1 MNIWCLKMKL
11 YKKLLLVSVVFLLLS
26 SYGGSLSVKDRNK
39 IKETKYVSLL
49 DGSNLEVFDGFKILY
64 INGSYYEMGYQHG
77 FLLSSEVQENVR
89 AFIDRAEFLSSYEEH
104 LNIWNKTKP
113 YVPSCFIEEMRGIAD
128 GANISFEDLA
138 VSYMAPLYSDLR
150 CFSFAAWS
158 NATIDGKLYHIRSLD
173 YALLIKDPVSGNYTQ
188 ENSVIIV
195 RKPENGLKS
204 INPTVSGWINFYEGI
219 NEKQVSISVQICW
232 SDDNTLK
239 GIPTMF
245 RVQKAL
251 DCANDINQAID
262 ILTSNK
268 TLGWNFIV
276 SDAKTSEA
284 YAVETTANHSY
295 VGTWDNPVENKYPY
309 WEIANVVRRT
319 NFFIEPEIAET
330 QRSYYNIRGLVSI
343 LNFLAGNDFFFLLWR
358 KYKSMS
364 KEIEINL
371 GNINLNTSIHLLRKV
386 YSGKTDIILFFFIKF
401 YRSGIFCDFHQW
413 SVCPETGE
421 FVISFADAT
430 NNSHKTKLFYFNI
443 YNLLEK

>member
-1 MNIWCLKMKL
+1 MNIRCSKMKM
-11 YKKLLLVSVVFLLLS
+11 YKKILLFSVVFIIIPS
-26 SYGGSLSVKDRNK
+26 NVGSLSVTDNNE

-77 FLLSSEVQENVR
+77 FLLSNEIQENVR

-113 YVPSCFIEEMRGIAD
+113 YVPSCFIEEMRGIAN

-138 VSYMAPLYSDLR
+138 VSYMSPLFSDLR

-158 NATIDGKLYHIRSLD
+158 NATADGRLYHIRSLD
-173 YALLIKDPVSGNYTQ
+173 YALQIKDPVSGKYTQ

-232 SDDNTLK
+232 SNDNNLK
-239 GIPTMF
+239 GIPAIF

-251 DCANDINQAID
+251 DCANDINDAID

-284 YAVETTANHSY
+284 YAVETTANYSY
-295 VGTWDNPVENKYPY
+295 VGTWDNPVENKFPY

-330 QRSYYNIRGLVSI
+330 QRSYYNIG
-343 LNFLAGNDFFFLLWR
+343 
-358 KYKSMS
+358 
-364 KEIEINL
+364 
-371 GNINLNTSIHLLRKV
+371 
-386 YSGKTDIILFFFIKF
+386 
-401 YRSGIFCDFHQW
+401 
-413 SVCPETGE
+413 
-421 FVISFADAT
+421 
-430 NNSHKTKLFYFNI
+430 
-443 YNLLEK
+443 